1 MTSTGKTIA
10 IVGGI
15 LVVLVVARVGIGLAN
30 QPDDQ
35 TLIRAAIKESIQDSK
50 EGKPGG
56 VLDLLSDNF
65 KVNSDSV
72 NASPGQISQFIRNQ
86 KPEITVVNDKALVT
100 GDEARIV
107 SPVDLKLGLLGQSI
121 ERQIKEVTLVFR
133 KEDSRGFLFIPQ
145 KKWKLTDV
153 RVPETAILDVIAG
166 G

>member
-15 LVVLVVARVGIGLAN
+15 LVVLVGVRVGIGLVN

-65 KVNSDSV
+65 KVNS
-72 NASPGQISQFIRNQ
+72 NTMGINQGQISQFIRNQ
-86 KPEITVVNDKALVT
+86 KPELTVVNDKALVT

-107 SPVDLKLGLLGQSI
+107 SPVDLKLNMLGQSM
-121 ERQIKEVTLVFR
+121 ERQIKEVTMVFR
-133 KEDSRGFLFIPQ
+133 KEESRGFLFLPQ

-153 RVPETAILDVIAG
+153 RVPDTAILEVLAG
-166 G
+166 S